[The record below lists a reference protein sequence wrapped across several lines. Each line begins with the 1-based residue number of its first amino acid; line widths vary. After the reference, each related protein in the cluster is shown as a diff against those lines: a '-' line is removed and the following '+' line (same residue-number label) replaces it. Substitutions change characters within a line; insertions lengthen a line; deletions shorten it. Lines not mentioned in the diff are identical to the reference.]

1 MNVTTRTDRNK
12 GDIVWMT
19 PQQVAK
25 KFGVTV
31 RAVRAWGKNGDLP
44 SLVLPNGRRRYA
56 EDDVDNYFA
65 VNFHPGGARA
75 SGTSSP
81 DTSAELPGQGRLP
94 V

>member
-1 MNVTTRTDRNK
+1 
-12 GDIVWMT
+12 MT

-56 EDDVDNYFA
+56 KDDVDNYYEA
-65 VNFHPGGARA
+65 NYGRARV
-75 SGTSSP
+75 SDTSSP